1 MKNKCIL
8 PIFLTVL
15 LTSCSNNAKPIE
27 SKIFCFD
34 TYIEAKLY
42 QGNNDNLKDIEDI
55 INTYDKLTDNYKARG
70 VNNVFTINQTNE
82 EVEVDREL
90 FGLLTNAVSMSEF
103 EGSNFNPLCGSLAK
117 KWKESL
123 NKNEV
128 LSQTVIE
135 EEVNKIVN
143 THLMFGSDNKVQR
156 IGDGEI
162 DLGGIA
168 KGYTL
173 DKVLDYLNDKEI
185 TQFLI
190 NGGSSSILF
199 GEKNT
204 KDGYFN
210 VGLKDVNNAYL
221 KLKNCFVSTSSISE
235 QSAVIDGVTYSH
247 IINPHTGS
255 AISVNDA
262 VIVVSNT
269 GMLGDVLSTSMM
281 MNSLDEIKTLEN
293 QFNVKTIVV
302 KDGSIV
308 YQNEALE
315 VSYH

>member
-42 QGNNDNLKDIEDI
+42 QGDKDNLKDIEDI
-55 INTYDKLTDNYKARG
+55 INFYDKLTDNYKARD

-82 EVEVDREL
+82 EVEVDKAL
-90 FGLLTNAVSMSEF
+90 YDLLTTSVQMSNF
-103 EGSNFNPLCGSLAK
+103 DGSYFNPLCGSLAK

-123 NKNEV
+123 DKKEV
-128 LSQTVIE
+128 LPQEIID
-135 EEVNKIVN
+135 EEVTKIIN
-143 THLMFGSDNKVQR
+143 THLGFGSGSKIQR
-156 IGDGEI
+156 IGDAEI
-162 DLGGIA
+162 DLGGLA

-173 DKVLDYLNDKEI
+173 DKVQDYLKEKQL
-185 TQFLI
+185 TQYLI
-190 NGGSSSILF
+190 NGGSSSILL

-204 KDGYFN
+204 KDGLFN
-210 VGLKDVNNAYL
+210 VGLKDVYNAYL

-247 IINPHTGS
+247 IINPRTGS

-281 MNSLDEIKTLEN
+281 MNTLEEIKGLET
-293 QFNVKTIVV
+293 QFDVKTIVV
-302 KDGSIV
+302 KNGNII